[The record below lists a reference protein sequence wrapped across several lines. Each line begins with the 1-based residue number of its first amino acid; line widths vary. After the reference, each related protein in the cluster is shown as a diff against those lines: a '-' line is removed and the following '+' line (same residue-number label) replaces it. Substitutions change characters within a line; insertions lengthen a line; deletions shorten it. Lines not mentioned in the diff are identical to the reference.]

1 MDKVNFSLSLLF
13 PMDPLH
19 LCIALG
25 PVAIY
30 FLLLGSI
37 NLSRRPF
44 VASGSRD
51 SAALG
56 IAIGGF
62 VVAGPMELFLPET
75 AAVRMGFWVWPTC
88 VAFYILCLSLA
99 VLLMRPRIVI
109 YNVTVEQLRPSLSDI
124 VLRLDSESRW
134 AGDSLV
140 MPNLGVQLTVES
152 QGMMKNVQ
160 LAAAGTEQ
168 SFQGWRLLE
177 AELATVLRSAKGT
190 RNPYGM
196 SLVMFGL
203 LLGASV
209 IWWLSSDP
217 QGVQQALNEMLRK

>member
-1 MDKVNFSLSLLF
+1 
-13 PMDPLH
+13 MDPLH

-44 VASGSRD
+44 VTSGSRD

-62 VVAGPMELFLPET
+62 IVAGPMELFLPES

-88 VAFYILCLSLA
+88 IAFYILCLSLA

-109 YNVTVEQLRPSLSDI
+109 YNVTFEQLRPSLADI

-177 AELATVLRSAKGT
+177 AELSTVLRSAKGT

-196 SLVMFGL
+196 SLIMFGL

>member
-1 MDKVNFSLSLLF
+1 
-13 PMDPLH
+13 MDPLH

-25 PVAIY
+25 PLAIY
-30 FLLLGSI
+30 LLLLGMI

-44 VASGSRD
+44 VTSGARD
-51 SAALG
+51 AAALG

-62 VVAGPMELFLPET
+62 VVAGPMELFLPEA
-75 AAVRMGFWVWPTC
+75 AAVRMGIWVWPTC
-88 VAFYILCLSLA
+88 ISFYVLCLSLA

-109 YNVTVEQLRPSLSDI
+109 YNVTVEQLRPSLAEI
-124 VLRLDSESRW
+124 VQQLDKESRW

-160 LAAAGTEQ
+160 LTSAGVEQ

-177 AELATVLRSAKGT
+177 MELAAVLRTVKGT

-196 SLVMFGL
+196 SFVMFGL
-203 LLGASV
+203 LIAASV
-209 IWWLSSDP
+209 VFWLTRDP
-217 QGVQQALNEMLRK
+217 QGVAQALNEMLRK

>member
-1 MDKVNFSLSLLF
+1 
-13 PMDPLH
+13 MDPLH

-44 VASGSRD
+44 VTSGSRD

-62 VVAGPMELFLPET
+62 IVAGPMELFLPES

-88 VAFYILCLSLA
+88 FAFYILCLSLA

-109 YNVTVEQLRPSLSDI
+109 YNVTFEQLRPSLADI

-177 AELATVLRSAKGT
+177 AELSTILRSAKGT

-196 SLVMFGL
+196 TLVMIGL

-209 IWWLSSDP
+209 IWWLRSDP

>member
-1 MDKVNFSLSLLF
+1 ME
-13 PMDPLH
+13 PLH

-25 PVAIY
+25 PVAVY

-44 VASGSRD
+44 VTTGTRD
-51 SAALG
+51 AAALG

-62 VVAGPMELFLPET
+62 VVAGPMELFLPES

-88 VAFYILCLSLA
+88 LAFYILCLSLA

-109 YNVTVEQLRPSLSDI
+109 YNVTVEQLRPSLADI
-124 VLRLDSESRW
+124 VLRLDSEARW

-152 QGMMKNVQ
+152 QGIMKNVQ
-160 LAAAGTEQ
+160 LAAAGNEQ

-177 AELATVLRSAKGT
+177 SELAATLRPAKGT

-196 SLVMFGL
+196 LFILAGMFL
-203 LLGASV
+203 AATLIL
-209 IWWLSSDP
+209 WLSSDP
-217 QGVQQALNEMLRK
+217 QRVALEWNEMLRK

>member
-1 MDKVNFSLSLLF
+1 
-13 PMDPLH
+13 MDPLH

-30 FLLLGSI
+30 FLLLGSV

-44 VASGSRD
+44 VTSGSRD

-62 VVAGPMELFLPET
+62 IVAGPMELFLPES

-88 VAFYILCLSLA
+88 IAFYILCLSLA

-109 YNVTVEQLRPSLSDI
+109 YNVTFEQLRPSLADI

-177 AELATVLRSAKGT
+177 AELYTVLRSAKGP

-196 SLVMFGL
+196 SLIMFGL
-203 LLGASV
+203 LLGVSV

>member
-1 MDKVNFSLSLLF
+1 
-13 PMDPLH
+13 MDPLH

-30 FLLLGSI
+30 FLLLGTI

-44 VASGSRD
+44 VTTGTRD
-51 SAALG
+51 AAALG

-62 VVAGPMELFLPET
+62 VVAGPMELFLPEA

-88 VAFYILCLSLA
+88 LAFYVLCLSLA

-109 YNVTVEQLRPSLSDI
+109 YNVTFEQLRPSLAEI

-160 LAAAGTEQ
+160 LVAAGVEQ

-177 AELATVLRSAKGT
+177 TELTTVLRSAKGT
-190 RNPYGM
+190 RNPYG
-196 SLVMFGL
+196 VMFVTAGL
-203 LLGASV
+203 LAGASL
-209 IWWLSSDP
+209 ILLLSSDP
-217 QGVQQALNEMLRK
+217 QGVAQALGQMLRK

>member
-1 MDKVNFSLSLLF
+1 
-13 PMDPLH
+13 MDPLH

-44 VASGSRD
+44 VTSGSRD

-62 VVAGPMELFLPET
+62 IVAGPMELFLPES

-88 VAFYILCLSLA
+88 FAFYILCLSLA

-109 YNVTVEQLRPSLSDI
+109 YNVTFEQLRPSLADI

-177 AELATVLRSAKGT
+177 AELSTILRSAKGT

-196 SLVMFGL
+196 TLVMIGL

>member
-1 MDKVNFSLSLLF
+1 ME
-13 PMDPLH
+13 PLH

-30 FLLLGSI
+30 FLLLGGI
-37 NLSRRPF
+37 NLSRRPL
-44 VASGSRD
+44 VTTGTRD
-51 SAALG
+51 AAALG

-88 VAFYILCLSLA
+88 IAFYILCLSLA

-109 YNVTVEQLRPSLSDI
+109 YNVTVEQLRPSLADI

-152 QGMMKNVQ
+152 QGLMKNVQ

-177 AELATVLRSAKGT
+177 SELAATLRSAKGT
-190 RNPYGM
+190 RNAYGM
-196 SLVMFGL
+196 LFVLAGMFL
-203 LLGASV
+203 ATTLIL
-209 IWWLSSDP
+209 WLSSDP
-217 QGVQQALNEMLRK
+217 QRVALEWNEMLRK

>member
-1 MDKVNFSLSLLF
+1 
-13 PMDPLH
+13 MDPLH

-30 FLLLGSI
+30 FLLLGTI

-44 VASGSRD
+44 VTSGARD
-51 SAALG
+51 AAALG

-62 VVAGPMELFLPET
+62 VVAGPMELFLPEA

-88 VAFYILCLSLA
+88 IAFYILCLSLA

-109 YNVTVEQLRPSLSDI
+109 YNVTFEQLRPSLADI

-160 LAAAGTEQ
+160 LAAAGAEQ

-177 AELATVLRSAKGT
+177 SELTATLRSAKGT

-196 SLVMFGL
+196 SLIMFGL
-203 LLGASV
+203 LMAAAV
-209 IWWLSSDP
+209 VFWLSRDP
-217 QGVQQALNEMLRK
+217 QGVAQALNEMLRK

>member
-1 MDKVNFSLSLLF
+1 
-13 PMDPLH
+13 MDPLH

-25 PVAIY
+25 PVAIF
-30 FLLLGSI
+30 FLLLGTI

-44 VASGSRD
+44 VTSGTRD
-51 SAALG
+51 AAALG

-62 VVAGPMELFLPET
+62 VVAGPMELFLPEA

-109 YNVTVEQLRPSLSDI
+109 YNVTFEQLRPSLADI

-140 MPNLGVQLTVES
+140 MPNLGVQLSVES

-160 LAAAGTEQ
+160 LAAAGNEQ

-177 AELATVLRSAKGT
+177 AELSTALRSAKGT

-203 LLGASV
+203 LMAASV
-209 IWWLSSDP
+209 IYWLSRDP
-217 QGVQQALNEMLRK
+217 QGVAQALNEMLRK

>member
-1 MDKVNFSLSLLF
+1 
-13 PMDPLH
+13 MDPLH

-44 VASGSRD
+44 VTSGSRD

-62 VVAGPMELFLPET
+62 IVAGPMELFLPES

-88 VAFYILCLSLA
+88 IAFYILCLSLA

-109 YNVTVEQLRPSLSDI
+109 YNVTFEQLRPSLADI

-177 AELATVLRSAKGT
+177 VELSTVLRSAKGT

-196 SLVMFGL
+196 SLIMFGL

>member
-1 MDKVNFSLSLLF
+1 MDS
-13 PMDPLH
+13 LH

-44 VASGSRD
+44 VTSGTRD
-51 SAALG
+51 AAALG

-62 VVAGPMELFLPET
+62 VVAGPMELFLPEA

-88 VAFYILCLSLA
+88 IAFYILCLSLA

-109 YNVTVEQLRPSLSDI
+109 YNVTFEQLRPSLADI
-124 VLRLDSESRW
+124 VQRLDSESRW

-160 LAAAGTEQ
+160 LTAAGTEQ

-177 AELATVLRSAKGT
+177 AELSTVLRSAKGT

-196 SLVMFGL
+196 SLIMFGL
-203 LLGASV
+203 LMAASC
-209 IWWLSSDP
+209 IYWLSSDP
-217 QGVQQALNEMLRK
+217 QGVAQALNDMLRK

>member
-1 MDKVNFSLSLLF
+1 
-13 PMDPLH
+13 MDPLH

-44 VASGSRD
+44 VTSGTRD
-51 SAALG
+51 AAALG

-62 VVAGPMELFLPET
+62 VVAGPMELFLPES

-88 VAFYILCLSLA
+88 IAFYILCLSLA

-109 YNVTVEQLRPSLSDI
+109 YNVTFEQLRPSLADI

-160 LAAAGTEQ
+160 LTAAGTEQ

-177 AELATVLRSAKGT
+177 AELSTVLRSAKGT
-190 RNPYGM
+190 RNVCGTI
-196 SLVMFGL
+196 LIVFGL
-203 LLGASV
+203 LISASCIYWLGR
-209 IWWLSSDP
+209 DP
-217 QGVQQALNEMLRK
+217 QGVAQALNDMLRK

>member
-1 MDKVNFSLSLLF
+1 
-13 PMDPLH
+13 MDPLH

-44 VASGSRD
+44 VTSGTRD
-51 SAALG
+51 AAALG

-62 VVAGPMELFLPET
+62 VVAGPMELFLPES
-75 AAVRMGFWVWPTC
+75 AAVRMGVWVWPTC
-88 VAFYILCLSLA
+88 IAFYILCLSLA
-99 VLLMRPRIVI
+99 VLLMRPKIVI
-109 YNVTVEQLRPSLSDI
+109 YNVTFEQLRPSLADV

-152 QGMMKNVQ
+152 QGMMKNV
-160 LAAAGTEQ
+160 LLVAAGKEQ

-177 AELATVLRSAKGT
+177 NEVTTTLHSAKGT
-190 RNPYGM
+190 RNAYGM
-196 SLVMFGL
+196 SLIMFGL
-203 LLGASV
+203 LMAASV
-209 IWWLSSDP
+209 IYWLSRDP
-217 QGVQQALNEMLRK
+217 QGVAQALNEMLRK

>member
-1 MDKVNFSLSLLF
+1 
-13 PMDPLH
+13 MDPLH

-30 FLLLGSI
+30 FLLLGAI

-44 VASGSRD
+44 VTSGTRD
-51 SAALG
+51 AAALG

-62 VVAGPMELFLPET
+62 VVAGPMELFLPEA

-88 VAFYILCLSLA
+88 IAFYILCLSLA

-109 YNVTVEQLRPSLSDI
+109 YNVTFEQLRPSLADI

-177 AELATVLRSAKGT
+177 SELAATLRSAKGT

-196 SLVMFGL
+196 SLIMFGL
-203 LLGASV
+203 LMAAAV
-209 IWWLSSDP
+209 IFYLSRDP
-217 QGVQQALNEMLRK
+217 QGVAQTLNEMLRK

>member
-1 MDKVNFSLSLLF
+1 
-13 PMDPLH
+13 
-19 LCIALG
+19 
-25 PVAIY
+25 
-30 FLLLGSI
+30 
-37 NLSRRPF
+37 
-44 VASGSRD
+44 
-51 SAALG
+51 
-56 IAIGGF
+56 
-62 VVAGPMELFLPET
+62 VAGPMELFLPES

-88 VAFYILCLSLA
+88 IAFYILCLSLT

-109 YNVTVEQLRPSLSDI
+109 YNVTFEQLRPSLADI

-177 AELATVLRSAKGT
+177 SELSTVLRSAKGT

-196 SLVMFGL
+196 SLIMFGL
-203 LLGASV
+203 LIAASV
-209 IWWLSSDP
+209 IWWLSNDP
-217 QGVQQALNEMLRK
+217 QGVNQALNDMLRK

>member
-1 MDKVNFSLSLLF
+1 
-13 PMDPLH
+13 MDPLH

-30 FLLLGSI
+30 LLLLGMI

-44 VASGSRD
+44 VTSGARD
-51 SAALG
+51 AAALG

-62 VVAGPMELFLPET
+62 VVAGPMELFLPEA

-88 VAFYILCLSLA
+88 IAFYLLCLSLV
-99 VLLMRPRIVI
+99 VLLLRPRIVI
-109 YNVTVEQLRPSLSDI
+109 YNVTFEQLRPSLADI

-160 LAAAGTEQ
+160 LASAGTEQ

-177 AELATVLRSAKGT
+177 SELAAVLRTAKGT
-190 RNPYGM
+190 RNAYGM
-196 SLVMFGL
+196 SFVLFGL
-203 LLGASV
+203 LMAAAV
-209 IWWLSSDP
+209 VYYLSRDP
-217 QGVQQALNEMLRK
+217 QGVAQALNEMLRK

>member
-1 MDKVNFSLSLLF
+1 
-13 PMDPLH
+13 MDPLH

-30 FLLLGSI
+30 FLLLGTI

-44 VASGSRD
+44 VTSGARD
-51 SAALG
+51 AAALG

-62 VVAGPMELFLPET
+62 VVAGPMELFLPEA

-88 VAFYILCLSLA
+88 IAFYILCLSLA

-109 YNVTVEQLRPSLSDI
+109 YNVTFEQLRPSLADI

-160 LAAAGTEQ
+160 LAAAGAEQ

-177 AELATVLRSAKGT
+177 SELTSTLRSAKGT

-196 SLVMFGL
+196 SLIMFGL
-203 LLGASV
+203 LMAAAV
-209 IWWLSSDP
+209 IFWLSRDP
-217 QGVQQALNEMLRK
+217 QGVAEALNEMLRK

>member
-1 MDKVNFSLSLLF
+1 
-13 PMDPLH
+13 
-19 LCIALG
+19 
-25 PVAIY
+25 VAIY
-30 FLLLGSI
+30 LLLLGMI

-44 VASGSRD
+44 VTSGTRD
-51 SAALG
+51 AAALG

-62 VVAGPMELFLPET
+62 VVAGPLELFLPET

-88 VAFYILCLSLA
+88 ISFYLLCLSLA

-109 YNVTVEQLRPSLSDI
+109 YNVTFEQLRPSLADI

-160 LAAAGTEQ
+160 LASAGKEQ

-177 AELATVLRSAKGT
+177 SELTAALRTAKGT
-190 RNPYGM
+190 RNPYSVM
-196 SLVMFGL
+196 LVSFGL
-203 LLGASV
+203 IIGGFL
-209 IWWLSSDP
+209 IFWLSNDP
-217 QGVQQALNEMLRK
+217 QGVAQALNEMLRK

>member
-1 MDKVNFSLSLLF
+1 
-13 PMDPLH
+13 MDPLH

-30 FLLLGSI
+30 FLLLGTI

-44 VASGSRD
+44 VTSGARD
-51 SAALG
+51 AAALG

-62 VVAGPMELFLPET
+62 VVAGPMELFLPEA

-88 VAFYILCLSLA
+88 ISFYILCLSLA

-109 YNVTVEQLRPSLSDI
+109 YNVTFEQLRPSLADI

-160 LAAAGTEQ
+160 LAAAGAEQ

-177 AELATVLRSAKGT
+177 SELTSTLRSAKGT

-196 SLVMFGL
+196 SLIMFGL
-203 LLGASV
+203 LMAAAV
-209 IWWLSSDP
+209 IFWLSRDP
-217 QGVQQALNEMLRK
+217 QGVAEALNEMLRK

>member
-1 MDKVNFSLSLLF
+1 
-13 PMDPLH
+13 MDPLH

-30 FLLLGSI
+30 FLLLGTI

-44 VASGSRD
+44 VTSGARD
-51 SAALG
+51 AAALG

-62 VVAGPMELFLPET
+62 VVAGPMELFLPEA

-88 VAFYILCLSLA
+88 IAFYMLCLSLA

-109 YNVTVEQLRPSLSDI
+109 YNVTFEQLRPSLADI

-160 LAAAGTEQ
+160 LAAAGAEQ

-177 AELATVLRSAKGT
+177 SELTSTLRSAKGT

-196 SLVMFGL
+196 SLIMFGL
-203 LLGASV
+203 LMAAAV
-209 IWWLSSDP
+209 IFWLSRDP
-217 QGVQQALNEMLRK
+217 QGVAQALNEMLRK

>member
-1 MDKVNFSLSLLF
+1 
-13 PMDPLH
+13 MDPLH

-30 FLLLGSI
+30 FLLLGTI

-44 VASGSRD
+44 VTSGTRD
-51 SAALG
+51 AAALG

-62 VVAGPMELFLPET
+62 VVAGPMELFLPEA

-88 VAFYILCLSLA
+88 IAFYILCLSLA

-109 YNVTVEQLRPSLSDI
+109 YNVTFEQLRPSLADI

-177 AELATVLRSAKGT
+177 SELTTALRSAKGT

-196 SLVMFGL
+196 SLIMFGL
-203 LLGASV
+203 LMAAAV
-209 IWWLSSDP
+209 VFWLSRDP
-217 QGVQQALNEMLRK
+217 QGVAQALNEMLRK

>member
-1 MDKVNFSLSLLF
+1 
-13 PMDPLH
+13 MDPLH

-25 PVAIY
+25 PLAIY

-44 VASGSRD
+44 VTSGARD
-51 SAALG
+51 AAALG

-62 VVAGPMELFLPET
+62 VVAGPMELFLPEA
-75 AAVRMGFWVWPTC
+75 AAVRMGVWVWPTC
-88 VAFYILCLSLA
+88 IAFYVLCLSLL
-99 VLLMRPRIVI
+99 VLMMRPRIVI
-109 YNVTVEQLRPSLSDI
+109 YNVSAEQLRPSLADI
-124 VLRLDSESRW
+124 VVRLDSESRW

-160 LAAAGTEQ
+160 LASAGTQQ
-168 SFQGWRLLE
+168 SYQGWRQLE
-177 AELATVLRSAKGT
+177 AELTTVLRSAKGT

-196 SLVMFGL
+196 SLIMFGL
-203 LLGASV
+203 LMAASV
-209 IWWLSSDP
+209 IYWLTRDP
-217 QGVQQALNEMLRK
+217 QGVAQALNEMLRK

>member
-1 MDKVNFSLSLLF
+1 
-13 PMDPLH
+13 MDPLH

-44 VASGSRD
+44 VTSGSRD

-62 VVAGPMELFLPET
+62 IVAGPMELFLPES

-88 VAFYILCLSLA
+88 IAFYILCLSLA

-109 YNVTVEQLRPSLSDI
+109 YNVTFEQLRPSLADI
-124 VLRLDSESRW
+124 VLRLDKESRW
-134 AGDSLV
+134 AGDSLL

-168 SFQGWRLLE
+168 SFHGWRLLE
-177 AELATVLRSAKGT
+177 AELSTVLRSAKGT

-196 SLVMFGL
+196 SLIMFGL
-203 LLGASV
+203 LLGVSV
-209 IWWLSSDP
+209 IWWLIGNP
-217 QGVQQALNEMLRK
+217 QEVQEALQQMQRK

>member
-1 MDKVNFSLSLLF
+1 
-13 PMDPLH
+13 MDPLH

-25 PVAIY
+25 PLAIY

-44 VASGSRD
+44 VTSGARDAAS
-51 SAALG
+51 LG

-62 VVAGPMELFLPET
+62 VVAGPMELFLPEA
-75 AAVRMGFWVWPTC
+75 AAVRMGVWVWPTC
-88 VAFYILCLSLA
+88 IAFYVLCLSLL

-109 YNVTVEQLRPSLSDI
+109 YNVSAEQLRPSLADI

-177 AELATVLRSAKGT
+177 SELTTVLRTAKGT

-196 SLVMFGL
+196 FLIVFGL
-203 LLGASV
+203 LMTGSV
-209 IWWLSSDP
+209 IFWLNSDP
-217 QGVQQALNEMLRK
+217 QGVTQALNEMLRK

>member
-1 MDKVNFSLSLLF
+1 
-13 PMDPLH
+13 MDPLH

-25 PVAIY
+25 PLAIY
-30 FLLLGSI
+30 FLLLGTI

-44 VASGSRD
+44 VTSGARDAAS
-51 SAALG
+51 LG

-62 VVAGPMELFLPET
+62 VIAGPIELFLPEA
-75 AAVRMGFWVWPTC
+75 AAVRMGIWVWPTC
-88 VAFYILCLSLA
+88 LAFYILCLSLL

-109 YNVTVEQLRPSLSDI
+109 YNVTFEQLRPSLADI

-160 LAAAGTEQ
+160 LVAAGPQQ

-177 AELATVLRSAKGT
+177 VELVEALRTAKGT

-196 SLVMFGL
+196 SLIMFGL
-203 LLGASV
+203 LMAGSLLF
-209 IWWLSSDP
+209 WLSRDP
-217 QGVQQALNEMLRK
+217 QGVAQALNEMLRK

>member
-1 MDKVNFSLSLLF
+1 
-13 PMDPLH
+13 MDPLH

-30 FLLLGSI
+30 LLLLGMI

-44 VASGSRD
+44 VTSGARD
-51 SAALG
+51 AAALG

-62 VVAGPMELFLPET
+62 VVAGPMELFLPEA

-88 VAFYILCLSLA
+88 
-99 VLLMRPRIVI
+99 IVI
-109 YNVTVEQLRPSLSDI
+109 YNVTFEQLRPSLADI
-124 VLRLDSESRW
+124 VQQLDKESRW

-168 SFQGWRLLE
+168 SFLGWRLLE
-177 AELATVLRSAKGT
+177 AELSTVLR
-190 RNPYGM
+190 
-196 SLVMFGL
+196 
-203 LLGASV
+203 
-209 IWWLSSDP
+209 
-217 QGVQQALNEMLRK
+217 

>member
-1 MDKVNFSLSLLF
+1 
-13 PMDPLH
+13 MDPLH

-25 PVAIY
+25 PLAIY

-44 VASGSRD
+44 VTSGARDAAS
-51 SAALG
+51 LG

-62 VVAGPMELFLPET
+62 VVAGPIELFLPEA
-75 AAVRMGFWVWPTC
+75 AAVRMGVWVWPTC
-88 VAFYILCLSLA
+88 IAFYVLCLSLL
-99 VLLMRPRIVI
+99 VLTMRPRIVI
-109 YNVTVEQLRPSLSDI
+109 YNVTAEQLRPSLADT

-160 LAAAGTEQ
+160 LAAAGPQQ
-168 SFQGWRLLE
+168 SFQGWRQLE
-177 AELATVLRSAKGT
+177 SELTMVLRTVKGI
-190 RNPYGM
+190 RNPFGM
-196 SLVMFGL
+196 GLIMFGL
-203 LLGASV
+203 LMAGSV
-209 IWWLSSDP
+209 IYWLSSDP
-217 QGVQQALNEMLRK
+217 RGVAQALNEMLRK

>member
-1 MDKVNFSLSLLF
+1 
-13 PMDPLH
+13 MDPLH

-30 FLLLGSI
+30 LLLLGMI

-44 VASGSRD
+44 VTSGARD
-51 SAALG
+51 AAALG

-62 VVAGPMELFLPET
+62 VVVGPMELFLPEA

-88 VAFYILCLSLA
+88 IAFYLLCLSLV
-99 VLLMRPRIVI
+99 VLLLRPRIVI
-109 YNVTVEQLRPSLSDI
+109 YNVTFEQLRPSLADI
-124 VLRLDSESRW
+124 VVRLDSESRW

-160 LAAAGTEQ
+160 LASAGTEQ

-177 AELATVLRSAKGT
+177 SELAAVLRTAKGT
-190 RNPYGM
+190 RNAYGM
-196 SLVMFGL
+196 SFVLFGL
-203 LLGASV
+203 LMAAAV
-209 IWWLSSDP
+209 VYYLSRDP
-217 QGVQQALNEMLRK
+217 QGVAQALNEMLRK

>member
-1 MDKVNFSLSLLF
+1 
-13 PMDPLH
+13 MDPLH

-30 FLLLGSI
+30 FLVLGSI

-44 VASGSRD
+44 VTSGTRD
-51 SAALG
+51 AAALG

-62 VVAGPMELFLPET
+62 VVVGPMELFLPEA

-88 VAFYILCLSLA
+88 LAFYGLCLSLA

-109 YNVTVEQLRPSLSDI
+109 YNVTFEQLRPSLADL

-168 SFQGWRLLE
+168 SFPGWRLLE
-177 AELATVLRSAKGT
+177 TELTAALRTAKGT

-196 SLVMFGL
+196 SLIMFGL
-203 LLGASV
+203 LMASAV
-209 IWWLSSDP
+209 IYYLSRDP
-217 QGVQQALNEMLRK
+217 QGVAQALNEMLRK

>member
-1 MDKVNFSLSLLF
+1 ME
-13 PMDPLH
+13 PLH

-25 PVAIY
+25 PVAVY

-44 VASGSRD
+44 VTTGTRD
-51 SAALG
+51 AAALG

-62 VVAGPMELFLPET
+62 VVAGPMELFLPES

-88 VAFYILCLSLA
+88 LAFYILCLSLA

-109 YNVTVEQLRPSLSDI
+109 YNVTVEQLRPSLADI

-152 QGMMKNVQ
+152 QGLMKNVQ
-160 LAAAGTEQ
+160 LSAAGTEQ

-177 AELATVLRSAKGT
+177 SELAATLRNDKSN

-196 SLVMFGL
+196 LFIIAGIFL
-203 LLGASV
+203 ATTLIL
-209 IWWLSSDP
+209 WLSSDP
-217 QGVQQALNEMLRK
+217 QRVALEWNEMLRK

>member
-1 MDKVNFSLSLLF
+1 
-13 PMDPLH
+13 MDPLH

-44 VASGSRD
+44 VTSGTRD
-51 SAALG
+51 AAALG

-62 VVAGPMELFLPET
+62 VVAGPMELFLPES

-88 VAFYILCLSLA
+88 IAFYILCLSLA

-109 YNVTVEQLRPSLSDI
+109 YNVTFEQLRPSLADI

-160 LAAAGTEQ
+160 LTAAGIEQ

-177 AELATVLRSAKGT
+177 AELSTVLRSAKGT
-190 RNPYGM
+190 RNPYSMLFVVVGIF
-196 SLVMFGL
+196 LATATIFY
-203 LLGASV
+203 
-209 IWWLSSDP
+209 LSSDP
-217 QGVQQALNEMLRK
+217 QGVAQSLNDMLRK